1 MFDWA
6 KGVRK
11 SEAII
16 YKKKVNRLK
25 KIVFYTTYCS
35 LLVENVCRCKQ
46 RKNIAYTKSCYSS
59 RVHIQGIDLGN
70 LQAVIAVARNRGIDV
85 ICNEVSNRA
94 TPYVISAHCM

>member
-35 LLVENVCRCKQ
+35 LLVENVCRCK
-46 RKNIAYTKSCYSS
+46 
-59 RVHIQGIDLGN
+59 
-70 LQAVIAVARNRGIDV
+70 
-85 ICNEVSNRA
+85 
-94 TPYVISAHCM
+94 